1 MTILIVLAGLLI
13 SHFATGFR
21 HLRDFRWLMW
31 PVNKGRQQF
40 PEQPWIAFALVV
52 AVSVLVAWLITWLT
66 TVTLG
71 LVGWA
76 LLALIVF
83 IYTLGPRDLD
93 QDVHTLLNRST
104 STEPATVGKVA
115 RTMQLTLDDSA
126 SESAAAVL
134 HASLSR
140 WFGILFWFVLLGIPG
155 AILYRLTRISLQ
167 EPDLSPSE
175 TGWLARLRM
184 VLDWPVLA
192 LMVISAGL
200 CGDLDRIHRA
210 WREQANDR
218 PAWLLTPVVLDR
230 IGAAVVSPGSDF
242 DGGLIVG
249 HQMVWRMLVLWLVV
263 LSVMLLAGWLI

>member
-31 PVNKGRQQF
+31 PVNRGRRQF
-40 PEQPWIAFALVV
+40 PDKPWVAFALVV
-52 AVSVLVAWLITWLT
+52 AVSILVAWLATALM

-93 QDVHTLLNRST
+93 QDVHTLLSRST
-104 STEPATVGKVA
+104 ITDPIMVGKVA

-126 SESAAAVL
+126 PESAAAVF
-134 HASLSR
+134 HAALSR

-167 EPDLSPSE
+167 ARDLSPAE

-200 CGDLDRIHRA
+200 CGDLDRIHRV
-210 WREQANDR
+210 WREQATDW
-218 PAWLLTPVVLDR
+218 PAWLLTPAVLDR
-230 IGAAVVSPGSDF
+230 IGAVVVPADAGF
-242 DGGLIVG
+242 DDGLIAG